1 MGKEYLNKKDVFK
14 MTGISIA
21 TLNRWIH
28 EKKHIPFIKAGK
40 RVLYDSKDIKKFMN
54 TNKVIPST

>member
-1 MGKEYLNKKDVFK
+1 MEKKYLNKKDVFK

-28 EKKHIPFIKAGK
+28 LKKNIPFIKAGK
-40 RVLYDSKDIKKFMN
+40 RVLYDPYDVKKFMDE
-54 TNKVIPST
+54 NKVIPK

>member
-40 RVLYDSKDIKKFMN
+40 RVFYDSKDIKKFMN
-54 TNKVIPST
+54 ENKVTPK

>member
-1 MGKEYLNKKDVFK
+1 MKKEYLNKKDVYK

-28 EKKHIPFIKAGK
+28 EKKHIPLLKQVNESCTTQMI
-40 RVLYDSKDIKKFMN
+40 
-54 TNKVIPST
+54 

>member
-40 RVLYDSKDIKKFMN
+40 RVLYYSKDIKKFMN
-54 TNKVIPST
+54 ENKVTPK

>member
-1 MGKEYLNKKDVFK
+1 MKKEYLDKKDIFK

-28 EKKHIPFIKAGK
+28 LKKNIPFIKAGK
-40 RVLYDSKDIKKFMN
+40 RVLYDPKDVKSFMN
-54 TNKVIPST
+54 ANKVIPNN